1 MKPRTLGQTIG
12 RAMRTFP
19 AIVVTGP
26 RQSGK
31 TTLLRTLYG
40 TTHAFVTLEDPDV
53 RIRAKEDPLAFLA
66 RHKPPVIIDEIQY
79 VPELLSY
86 IKTRIDEHRKPG
98 QWLFT
103 GSQHFGLMQGISQSL
118 AGRAAVLTLLPFSV
132 AERIGRGET
141 ALKAVDWVRTLPEFS
156 EVEARLPLGEVLL
169 RGNYPEIATRKAV
182 DRQLWC
188 ASYISTFLERDVR
201 NLAQIGDLSQF
212 ERFLRLCAVRTGQ
225 ILNLSDLARDIGV
238 SVPTAKRWLSVLE
251 AGYQVYLLYPYYQ
264 NLGKRLVKSP
274 KLYFNDTALASFLLG
289 IHDQDTLF
297 NSPSFGNLFETL
309 IVTDVLKRFLHAGET
324 AFALLSPDARRPGD
338 RLGARAR
345 AKASSLRDQGCHDGL
360 AQARR
365 LAGADH
371 ERSEIVRPDC
381 RDHRPS
387 TGRLRR
393 EEGNLS
399 LQLEGRH
406 GYLRRSSRR
415 CSSEERRKETRVP
428 DIA

>member
-309 IVTDVLKRFLHAGET
+309 IVTDVLKRFLHAGELPSLYYLRT
-324 AFALLSPDARRPGD
+324 RDGLEIDLVLELGQKLHLFEIKGAMTVWPKHADSLGRIMRGLKSSVRIAGIIARAPGGFALKKGIYHFNWKDA
-338 RLGARAR
+338 LG
-345 AKASSLRDQGCHDGL
+345 
-360 AQARR
+360 
-365 LAGADH
+365 
-371 ERSEIVRPDC
+371 I
-381 RDHRPS
+381 
-387 TGRLRR
+387 
-393 EEGNLS
+393 
-399 LQLEGRH
+399 
-406 GYLRRSSRR
+406 
-415 CSSEERRKETRVP
+415 
-428 DIA
+428 